1 MKSNK
6 QKIFGMVILTAI
18 VILAWGLIDYLP
30 SIGDPN
36 SAPNQHI
43 SKIYI
48 EMGPEQTDSPNLVTA
63 VLADYRGFDTFLES
77 TVMFLA
83 AFCVAMALVGRPKK
97 NKAADISIV
106 SKSFGGPDVKVIMPV
121 IIPFVLLYA
130 AYVLFHGE
138 VSLGGGFQAG
148 ALIALAYILYTLVA
162 NKRIEHIRVTQPLAM
177 GVGAIGVLIY
187 GVTGLVPLFFGG
199 KFLEYSKLPL
209 VAKEAAELHSM
220 GIMFI
225 EIGVTVCVMASIIT
239 ILEAVVERNGLHER
253 IK

>member
-1 MKSNK
+1 MRSNK
-6 QKIFGMVILTAI
+6 HKIIGMILLTAI
-18 VILAWGLIDYLP
+18 VIVAWGLIDYLP
-30 SIGDPN
+30 SIGDPE

-43 SKIYI
+43 SKLYI

-83 AFCVAMALVGRPKK
+83 AFSVAMALVGRPKK
-97 NKAADISIV
+97 NRGVDISHV
-106 SKSFGGPDVKVIMPV
+106 TKSFGGVDVKVIIPV
-121 IIPFVLLYA
+121 IVPLVLLYA

-162 NKRIEHIRVTQPLAM
+162 NKRIQHIHVTQPLAM
-177 GVGAIGVLIY
+177 GVGAIGILIY
-187 GVTGLVPLFFGG
+187 GITGLVPLFFDG
-199 KFLEYSKLPL
+199 KFLEYSKLPM
-209 VAKEAAELHSM
+209 VAEETAQLHSM

-239 ILEAVVERNGLHER
+239 ILEAVLERNDLHER

>member
-1 MKSNK
+1 MRSNK
-6 QKIFGMVILTAI
+6 QKIFGMIILTAI
-18 VILAWGLIDYLP
+18 VIVAWGLIDYLP
-30 SIGDPN
+30 AIGDPN
-36 SAPNQHI
+36 SAPNEHI

-83 AFCVAMALVGRPKK
+83 AFSVAMALVGRPKK
-97 NKAADISIV
+97 SKANDISHV
-106 SKSFGGPDVKVIMPV
+106 TKSFGGPDVKVIIPV
-121 IIPFVLLYA
+121 IIPLVLLYA

-148 ALIALAYILYTLVA
+148 ALIALAYILYTLVG
-162 NKRIEHIRVTQPLAM
+162 NKRIEYIHVTQPLAM
-177 GVGAIGVLIY
+177 GVGAVGILIY
-187 GVTGLVPLFFGG
+187 GVTGLVPLFFDG
-199 KFLEYSKLPL
+199 KFLEYSKLPM
-209 VAKEAAELHSM
+209 AAAETAELHSI

-225 EIGVTVCVMASIIT
+225 EVGVTICVMASIIT
-239 ILEAVVERNGLHER
+239 ILEAVLERNNLHDR